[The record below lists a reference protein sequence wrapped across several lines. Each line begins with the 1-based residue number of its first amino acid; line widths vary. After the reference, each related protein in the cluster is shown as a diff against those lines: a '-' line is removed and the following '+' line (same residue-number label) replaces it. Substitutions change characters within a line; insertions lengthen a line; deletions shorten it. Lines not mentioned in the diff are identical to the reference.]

1 MKKKKKKMKYCV
13 ECECEVVVDVDNEN
27 CHVDLR
33 VCIKNLQA
41 NITELQSKYEST
53 LDEIYYE

>member
-1 MKKKKKKMKYCV
+1 MKKKKMKYCV

-53 LDEIYYE
+53 LDEICYE